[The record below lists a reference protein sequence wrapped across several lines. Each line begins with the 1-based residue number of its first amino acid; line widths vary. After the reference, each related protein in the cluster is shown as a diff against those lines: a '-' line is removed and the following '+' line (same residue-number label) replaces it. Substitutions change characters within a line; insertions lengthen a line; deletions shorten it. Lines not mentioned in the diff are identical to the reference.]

1 MPTIIDIEIRACS
14 DDRDGRTGA
23 DFRVSS
29 NTEFQKA
36 IVYTLGFRCRKSET
50 RIRRAADRYISGDF
64 LDSYQSAQMRIPP
77 FGIVCVN
84 LGDCVMGVHVRLS
97 GGMERC
103 RVTVFTPDK
112 KPKINDD
119 DFFKSEDIYYGTAVI
134 GHYQTIRI
142 EELKGDV

>member
-29 NTEFQKA
+29 TSPF
-36 IVYTLGFRCRKSET
+36 
-50 RIRRAADRYISGDF
+50 RRAADRYISGDF

>member
-1 MPTIIDIEIRACS
+1 LPTIIDIEINTCS
-14 DDRDGRTGA
+14 DDRDGRTGV
-23 DFRVSS
+23 DFGVSS
-29 NTEFQKA
+29 NTEFQKP

-50 RIRRAADRYISGDF
+50 RIRRAADRYLSGDM

-77 FGIVCVN
+77 FGIACVN
-84 LGDCVMGVHVRLS
+84 LGDCLMAVHVRLP

-134 GHYQTIRI
+134 SHYQTIRI
-142 EELKGDV
+142 EELEDS